1 MTREVYTIRNAQG
14 TLLMR
19 IVGKSVQN
27 MFTKLKGDWRTYQEE
42 GMKRTVC
49 YELSQD
55 SVWES
60 ETPHG
65 AFRMYLW
72 KGTKIIK
79 E

>member
-1 MTREVYTIRNAQG
+1 MTHEVYTIRDAQG

-19 IVGKSVQN
+19 IVGKSVQD
-27 MFTKLKGDWRTYQEE
+27 MFTKLKGVWRTCQEKGE
-42 GMKRTVC
+42 KRTVC

-55 SVWES
+55 RVWTS

-65 AFRMYLW
+65 AFQMYLW

>member
-1 MTREVYTIRNAQG
+1 MTHEVYTIRNAQG

-19 IVGKSVQN
+19 IVGKSVQD
-27 MFTKLKGDWRTYQEE
+27 MFTKLKGEWRTYQEE
-42 GMKRTVC
+42 GEKRTVC